1 MKNIH
6 TIRRIVATMANRLK
20 KMGLTLSAAFK
31 KAWELIK
38 GKAIESKVA
47 GVTKGNR
54 QKALARI
61 AAAYRPNQ
69 VKVWLERD
77 KANLHD
83 NNAVNVIVSVN
94 GSDNYNL
101 GCIPRN
107 LAYVVS
113 ALIDKGFYIK
123 AMFKEIRGH
132 YASWCGDNIAISI
145 NKKALY
151 KLPTH
156 TRQVHL
162 PTKEEIHTIYHTS
175 KL

>member
-1 MKNIH
+1 MKYDKKIKS
-6 TIRRIVATMANRLK
+6 RICIIANRLK

-38 GKAIESKVA
+38 GNTIESKIA

-69 VKVWLERD
+69 VRVWLERD

-132 YASWCGDNIAISI
+132 YASYMNYGAVITLQLA
-145 NKKALY
+145 
-151 KLPTH
+151 
-156 TRQVHL
+156 
-162 PTKEEIHTIYHTS
+162 
-175 KL
+175 

>member
-54 QKALARI
+54 RKALARI

-132 YASWCGDNIAISI
+132 YASYMNYGAVITLQLA
-145 NKKALY
+145 
-151 KLPTH
+151 
-156 TRQVHL
+156 
-162 PTKEEIHTIYHTS
+162 
-175 KL
+175 

>member
-1 MKNIH
+1 MRNIH

-38 GKAIESKVA
+38 GNTIESKIA

-69 VKVWLERD
+69 VRVWLERD

-83 NNAVNVIVSVN
+83 NNAVAVMISVN
-94 GSDNYNL
+94 NSKSYKIGY
-101 GCIPRN
+101 IPKN
-107 LAYVVS
+107 LAYVIS
-113 ALIDKGFYIK
+113 ANS
-123 AMFKEIRGH
+123 R
-132 YASWCGDNIAISI
+132 
-145 NKKALY
+145 
-151 KLPTH
+151 
-156 TRQVHL
+156 
-162 PTKEEIHTIYHTS
+162 
-175 KL
+175 

>member
-47 GVTKGNR
+47 GVTKG
-54 QKALARI
+54 
-61 AAAYRPNQ
+61 
-69 VKVWLERD
+69 
-77 KANLHD
+77 NLHD

-132 YASWCGDNIAISI
+132 YASYMNYGAVITLQLA
-145 NKKALY
+145 
-151 KLPTH
+151 
-156 TRQVHL
+156 
-162 PTKEEIHTIYHTS
+162 
-175 KL
+175 

>member
-61 AAAYRPNQ
+61 AAEYRPNQ
-69 VKVWLERD
+69 VKVWLECD
-77 KANLHD
+77 KATKYI
-83 NNAVNVIVSVN
+83 IV
-94 GSDNYNL
+94 
-101 GCIPRN
+101 
-107 LAYVVS
+107 A
-113 ALIDKGFYIK
+113 
-123 AMFKEIRGH
+123 
-132 YASWCGDNIAISI
+132 
-145 NKKALY
+145 
-151 KLPTH
+151 
-156 TRQVHL
+156 HL
-162 PTKEEIHTIYHTS
+162 LERTTFLFCK
-175 KL
+175 